1 MWSLNSDDRE
11 GKQVTGPNSQDEGQ
25 LGKGERFGTQA
36 KGHTKRA
43 PTVLLWGQRNDQI
56 SKPEKMYIK
65 G

>member
-1 MWSLNSDDRE
+1 MKDNSAR
-11 GKQVTGPNSQDEGQ
+11 
-25 LGKGERFGTQA
+25 GKGERFGTQA